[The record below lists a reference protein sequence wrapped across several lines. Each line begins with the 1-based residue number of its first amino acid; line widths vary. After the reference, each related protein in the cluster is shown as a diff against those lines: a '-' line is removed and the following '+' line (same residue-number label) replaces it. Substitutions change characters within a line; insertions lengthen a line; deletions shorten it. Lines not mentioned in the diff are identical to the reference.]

1 MDKHDATTRA
11 GGGLKQYEPTLMD
24 LALTGKIRTDESDAT
39 GFVAMETAFLA
50 RSSIDVMILDGGNTV
65 NGSRGYR
72 FDAKVFKFGEDQALD
87 GVLFREF
94 ELAPCV
100 SDNAV
105 CKAVVASGAA
115 AFTTLEV

>member
-24 LALTGKIRTDESDAT
+24 LAITGKIRSDESDTT
-39 GFVAMETAFLA
+39 GFVALETAFLG
-50 RSSIDVMILDGGNTV
+50 RTSVDVMILDGDDAV

-87 GVLFREF
+87 GILFREF

-105 CKAVVASGAA
+105 CKAVVASGAPV
-115 AFTTLEV
+115 FTTLEV